1 MKKLFIGIIATL
13 LSLLF
18 TLSASGCGC
27 VSSSPLAF
35 NNGFYGTSDSKPGV
49 GYTETLVYKVKNQDS
64 YDQYLTKNPA
74 IDEVMDFSY
83 NGTYTV
89 VLKTKSHLDDTLPY
103 EVMNSDIVRNVA
115 DNTGNCLIYEI
126 VATLEYT
133 SVYTIDNTTSTYQD
147 RVVKTVYTCSSEH
160 SFAPLF
166 ATTESKFSI
175 VKLATNGAAQIEVQT
190 YSDSVTYSNSSYQIK
205 KTANTV
211 EMSKDVTYSYRY
223 LIDNNQLFFAI
234 RNLSVPKSSSVA
246 LPTTSTTYE
255 QTKNLVVKNEDEYQ
269 RDFDLYVRINGIDV
283 IGDGVDGNLVIGEEQ
298 GPDYVSAKISVPV
311 RKMSYILD
319 NGSLSGSKQFLVV
332 QNGKVMDGDSTLLDN
347 FALPL
352 EYASMIC
359 SYGTFVRMGALVY
372 TLEQVSIS
380 K

>member
-1 MKKLFIGIIATL
+1 MKRLFIGITATL

-18 TLSASGCGC
+18 ALSAGGCSC

-49 GYTETLVYKVKNQDS
+49 GYSETLVYEVQNKDD
-64 YDQYLTKNPA
+64 YDQYLTKNPM
-74 IDEVMDFSY
+74 IDQVMSFSY

-89 VLKTKSHLDDTLPY
+89 SLKTKSHLDDSLPY
-103 EVMNSDIVRNVA
+103 QVKNSDVVRNVA
-115 DNTGNCLIYEI
+115 ENTGNCLVYEI
-126 VATLEYT
+126 IATLEYT
-133 SVYTIDNTTSTYQD
+133 SVYNINNTESTYQD
-147 RVVKTVYTCSSEH
+147 SVVKTVYTCSSEH
-160 SFAPLF
+160 SFAPIYS
-166 ATTESKFSI
+166 TTESNFSI
-175 VKLATNGAAQIEVQT
+175 VKLSSDGAAQIEVQS
-190 YSDSVTYSNSSYQIK
+190 YSDSITYASSTYTIR

-211 EMSKDVTYSYRY
+211 ESSKDVTYSYRY

-234 RNLSVPKSSSVA
+234 RNLAVKKSNSVA
-246 LPTTSTTYE
+246 LPTASTTYE

-269 RDFDLYVRINGIDV
+269 RDVELNVNG
-283 IGDGVDGNLVIGEEQ
+283 Q
-298 GPDYVSAKISVPV
+298 TSTYAMPV

-332 QNGKVMDGDSTLLDN
+332 QNDKIMDGDTVLLDN
-347 FALPL
+347 LSLPL

-372 TLEQVSIS
+372 TLKQVNIN